1 MKILYT
7 YIINPRK
14 AFTFYGKETPY
25 NASWLALILASWTAA
40 LFSIPESIFEF
51 ITLTLLFTILNIFFI
66 FIYSLIVDFF
76 SQFISKT
83 TGKSLNL
90 FHWFS
95 LSLLPFC
102 IFVPL
107 RSFSITMPI
116 FDPIYSMIYTL
127 TFFIVILLQI
137 YTVRKLYRL
146 SLVKSAILF
155 ASPFILFASM
165 LLLLLFFSGL
175 FFIQSF

>member
-14 AFTFYGKETPY
+14 AFTFYGKEIPY
-25 NASWLALILASWTAA
+25 NASWLALVFASWTAA

-51 ITLTLLFTILNIFFI
+51 ITLTLLFTLLNIFFI
-66 FIYSLIVDFF
+66 FMYSLIVDFF

-83 TGKSLNL
+83 TGQSLKL

-102 IFVPL
+102 IFIPI
-107 RSFSITMPI
+107 RSFSI
-116 FDPIYSMIYTL
+116 IYSMIYTL

-155 ASPFILFASM
+155 ASPFILLASM
-165 LLLLLFFSGL
+165 VLLLLFFSGL